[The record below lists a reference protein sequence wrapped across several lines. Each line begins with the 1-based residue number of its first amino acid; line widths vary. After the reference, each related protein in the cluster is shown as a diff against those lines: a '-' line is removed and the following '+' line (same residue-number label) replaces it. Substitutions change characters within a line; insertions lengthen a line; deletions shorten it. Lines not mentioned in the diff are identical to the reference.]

1 MKLEN
6 LKNDFLALAELEKM
20 AEKQVA
26 IYESL
31 TERVWI
37 DREVATERNHTTS
50 RHREDALSSLAA
62 LEQEIKTAIDALLGA
77 VRSELEIKE

>member
-37 DREVATERNHTTS
+37 DREVADRKS
-50 RHREDALSSLAA
+50 
-62 LEQEIKTAIDALLGA
+62 
-77 VRSELEIKE
+77 VV